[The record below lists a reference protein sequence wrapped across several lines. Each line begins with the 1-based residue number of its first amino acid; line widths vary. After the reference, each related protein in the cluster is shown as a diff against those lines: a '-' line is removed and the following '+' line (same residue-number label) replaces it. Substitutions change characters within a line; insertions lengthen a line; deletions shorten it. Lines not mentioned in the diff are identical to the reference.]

1 MIETSLLFAPAVPL
15 AIAGISA
22 LGGLAGALSA
32 RRAERNA
39 KNQQRNERKE
49 MRRLERA
56 YANID
61 TSNPY
66 LNMENTMEDLTI
78 NQQQAQ
84 FQAQQNQQAQAN
96 TLNALRGA
104 AGSSGIASLA
114 QVMAQQG
121 QLAAQQASA
130 SIGQQEATNQRLA
143 AQQAGRIQSMERQ
156 GELISRQQQRDQTGT
171 LLGMAQSRVAAARQ
185 QQMMAQQ
192 SKFNAISGGAQGV
205 ISAGLVGMD
214 AGFFDDYL

>member
-1 MIETSLLFAPAVPL
+1 MIETSLLIAPAIP
-15 AIAGISA
+15 IATAAVSA
-22 LGGLAGALSA
+22 VGGLIGALSA
-32 RRAERNA
+32 RRAERRA
-39 KNQQRNERKE
+39 QRQQRNERQE

-78 NQQQAQ
+78 NQQQAEFQRQQ
-84 FQAQQNQQAQAN
+84 FQQSQAN

-156 GELISRQQQRDQTGT
+156 GEVVSRQQQRDQTGT

-185 QQMMAQQ
+185 QEMLAQQ
-192 SKFNAISGGAQGV
+192 ARFNAISSGVQGV
-205 ISAGLVGMD
+205 VDSGVGYMM
-214 AGFFDDYL
+214 AES